1 MHEYRPSQG
10 QERWQHQELQAVPDP
25 GQDGQARHL
34 SFSWV
39 TAFPKDIAAS
49 MLGHASY
56 LEVEWPGDA
65 VG

>member
-10 QERWQHQELQAVPDP
+10 RERWQQQELQAVPDT
-25 GQDGQARHL
+25 GQDGQARQL

-39 TAFPKDIAAS
+39 TAFPKGIAAS
-49 MLGHASY
+49 LLGHASY
-56 LEVEWPGDA
+56 PEVEWPGDA